1 MDYTWQLRWT
11 SHESSADLTFGLGEH
26 VLGSSV
32 DVDLQVNDPTVSRS
46 HARLTVTEE
55 GVTVED
61 LGSTNGTVV
70 NGERLEAPMLVTGR
84 VSLKCGKASF
94 VLEKAG
100 QPTQIP
106 KEQASADVSSGQSV
120 LLGSATV
127 GFLREQG
134 NEVAFP
140 AGDLKWTPFFRPG
153 VKVEKVACSMTK
165 GAVNEEDTNE
175 TQSGLQGQGC
185 LGGATR
191 AGDGS
196 GAIASSQG
204 SRESDLQVEAAASGE
219 RHSGFRFRGEGRS
232 RRCVGPRIGTAS
244 EDRRADGGEGFF
256 ITGARSIAMKPR
268 RALVEPNAAP
278 STRRQCELLGVNRSS
293 LYYEPVE
300 PDAEELELMRRMD
313 ELHLKHPFF
322 GSRMM
327 TQTLKAEGR
336 IVNRKRVQRLM
347 RLMGLEST
355 APKPNTSKPA
365 PEHAVYPYL
374 LRNLKVFRINQVW
387 AADITYIP
395 MARGFLFLV
404 AIIDWYSRRVLA
416 WRLSTTLETSFCVEA
431 LNEALARYGCP
442 EIFNTDQGC
451 QFTSEDFTDAVLDR
465 GIKISMDGKGR
476 FIDNIFVE
484 RLWRSLK
491 YEEVYLYA
499 YDDVPAARAGIARY
513 FDFFNDERP
522 HEALGYQTPASFYD
536 GHLEEVA

>member
-1 MDYTWQLRWT
+1 M
-11 SHESSADLTFGLGEH
+11 
-26 VLGSSV
+26 
-32 DVDLQVNDPTVSRS
+32 
-46 HARLTVTEE
+46 
-55 GVTVED
+55 
-61 LGSTNGTVV
+61 
-70 NGERLEAPMLVTGR
+70 
-84 VSLKCGKASF
+84 
-94 VLEKAG
+94 
-100 QPTQIP
+100 
-106 KEQASADVSSGQSV
+106 
-120 LLGSATV
+120 
-127 GFLREQG
+127 
-134 NEVAFP
+134 
-140 AGDLKWTPFFRPG
+140 KW
-153 VKVEKVACSMTK
+153 
-165 GAVNEEDTNE
+165 
-175 TQSGLQGQGC
+175 
-185 LGGATR
+185 
-191 AGDGS
+191 
-196 GAIASSQG
+196 
-204 SRESDLQVEAAASGE
+204 
-219 RHSGFRFRGEGRS
+219 
-232 RRCVGPRIGTAS
+232 
-244 EDRRADGGEGFF
+244 
-256 ITGARSIAMKPR
+256 R

-313 ELHLKHPFF
+313 ELHLKRPFF

-365 PEHAVYPYL
+365 LEHAVYPYL